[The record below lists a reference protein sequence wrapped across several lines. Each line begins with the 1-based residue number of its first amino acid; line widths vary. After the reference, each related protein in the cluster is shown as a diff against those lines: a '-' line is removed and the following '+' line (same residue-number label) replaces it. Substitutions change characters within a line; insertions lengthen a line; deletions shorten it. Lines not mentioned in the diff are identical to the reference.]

1 MEVDEVRV
9 TGEYVPLAFRG
20 DTTEYNAAAFRV
32 KPGAPAEELLKK
44 LPGVEVDRAGN
55 IKAMGEDVKKV
66 MVDGK
71 EFFGNDPKV
80 ATKNVPADALE
91 KVQIYDRKSEETMF
105 TGIYD
110 GSREKTINLELKEDK
125 KNGVFGSVTAG
136 GGSGDHCLGNGRA
149 YRFTSKT
156 QAAVLGMANN
166 VNQYGFSFD
175 DYMNF
180 SGGLASM
187 VHGGGSAQIRI
198 TSDGSFPINFG
209 QPIAG
214 LNTSGAGGANFSYS
228 KSTTDRAFI
237 SYLGTGTRQELLR
250 NTTSRNFTEANP
262 FLQTE
267 DLDESG
273 KTTAH
278 RVNFG
283 LRTRLDSLQNLVL
296 DGNLSLSGGNNRRFS
311 EVATSRGGQPVNTLD
326 YRTTNTS
333 ERLSGDAAGSYTRK
347 LKIGSSGRDLSI
359 LKISGSLSLSQSL
372 TENDALSLT
381 RLFSGT
387 GWQENTANR
396 FQDNQND
403 LFNGSAAVT
412 FTQKIKGLLYLE
424 PEVRAGITT
433 ESLDRTGGF
442 PLAGNVPVD
451 SLSPRYGR
459 TYGFVRPGVSLIR
472 NSDRFRFT
480 VGLQFE
486 GGRLAGSLDENGGVA
501 GKLQEGVP
509 MERNFRAFLPQFSVE
524 HEYKTG
530 RRLMAMLSSS
540 INVPSAMQLLPVV
553 NDINPLALFYGNP
566 ELDPERSHRMN
577 LHWLLV
583 DQFSFTSL
591 MTTLSG
597 TWTRDKINTARTIR
611 EDLSFVNRLVNVDND
626 YDARAN
632 ADFSTPIR
640 FIGMKVRINLE
651 ERWNRG
657 INLINGTE
665 NITLN
670 NTHRAGVTFDNRK
683 KEKWD
688 VSTGMEAAFTNS
700 RYSVQQNLNNRYVD
714 LSWFGEARYTP
725 TVWWNF
731 IVNADF
737 TRYSDRGFGE
747 QIDVPLLNAEI
758 SRFLFREQRA
768 TLTLRGFDLLNRN
781 NIVQRLGEMNYL
793 REVRSNSMGR
803 YVLLTFTWRLN
814 RFGTN
819 TSAIDVR
826 TR

>member
-1 MEVDEVRV
+1 M
-9 TGEYVPLAFRG
+9 
-20 DTTEYNAAAFRV
+20 
-32 KPGAPAEELLKK
+32 
-44 LPGVEVDRAGN
+44 
-55 IKAMGEDVKKV
+55 
-66 MVDGK
+66 
-71 EFFGNDPKV
+71 
-80 ATKNVPADALE
+80 
-91 KVQIYDRKSEETMF
+91 
-105 TGIYD
+105 
-110 GSREKTINLELKEDK
+110 
-125 KNGVFGSVTAG
+125 
-136 GGSGDHCLGNGRA
+136 
-149 YRFTSKT
+149 
-156 QAAVLGMANN
+156 
-166 VNQYGFSFD
+166 
-175 DYMNF
+175 
-180 SGGLASM
+180 
-187 VHGGGSAQIRI
+187 
-198 TSDGSFPINFG
+198 
-209 QPIAG
+209 
-214 LNTSGAGGANFSYS
+214 
-228 KSTTDRAFI
+228 
-237 SYLGTGTRQELLR
+237 
-250 NTTSRNFTEANP
+250 
-262 FLQTE
+262 
-267 DLDESG
+267 
-273 KTTAH
+273 
-278 RVNFG
+278 
-283 LRTRLDSLQNLVL
+283 
-296 DGNLSLSGGNNRRFS
+296 
-311 EVATSRGGQPVNTLD
+311 
-326 YRTTNTS
+326 
-333 ERLSGDAAGSYTRK
+333 
-347 LKIGSSGRDLSI
+347 
-359 LKISGSLSLSQSL
+359 
-372 TENDALSLT
+372 
-381 RLFSGT
+381 
-387 GWQENTANR
+387 
-396 FQDNQND
+396 
-403 LFNGSAAVT
+403 
-412 FTQKIKGLLYLE
+412 
-424 PEVRAGITT
+424 
-433 ESLDRTGGF
+433 LDRTGGF

-486 GGRLAGSLDENGGVA
+486 GGRLSGSLDENTGVA
-501 GKLQEGVP
+501 GTLKSGGILPGSQVDGGRLAGSLTKGGSLAGTLNEGELAGTLNQGDTG
-509 MERNFRAFLPQFSVE
+509 ERNFRAFLPQFSVE

-530 RRLMAMLSSS
+530 RRLMAMLSSA

-597 TWTRDKINTARTIR
+597 TWTRDKINTARTIN

-657 INLINGTE
+657 INLINSTE

-688 VSTGMEAAFTNS
+688 VSTGVEAAFTNS